1 MTNAS
6 QHTYLRLVDTHPL
19 IRKYA
24 EQVCINAYI
33 QTEKEQWKVIYRPSM
48 EEVLSLLR
56 QSLMLDVWMHDTWYH
71 DPHLSQLTPNEHRDE
86 INRAI
91 TRALALLEKYPKVRS
106 FLLAP
111 VPRSLFS

>member
-1 MTNAS
+1 MTQTA
-6 QHTYLRLVDTHPL
+6 HLRLVDTHPL

-48 EEVLSLLR
+48 KEVLSLLR
-56 QSLMLDVWMHDTWYH
+56 QSLMLDTWMHDAWYY
-71 DPHLSQLTPNEHRDE
+71 DSYLGQITPDEHRDE
-86 INRAI
+86 INQAI
-91 TRALALLEKYPKVRS
+91 TKAQALLEGYPTVRS